1 MTETAGPPL
10 LPPDATFAGAFPRLS
25 RRLRAGIVGGG
36 RIARIQAMGA
46 RVSDYWEVAAGAL
59 SSDRQAARARAAEW
73 YLPAERAYT
82 SFEEMADTEAR
93 RPDGI
98 DAVVITTPN
107 DSHYA
112 VARAFL
118 EAGIDVICDKPLT
131 NTLGEALD
139 LIRLAREQGL
149 VFGVC
154 HAFAAYPMVRQARE
168 MVRRGALGRVNQV
181 HVEYLQDALS
191 DPRATEAKHV
201 QWRLDPARAG
211 PTSCTGD
218 IGTHAHHMAGF
229 VTGLEMTQLRAELHV
244 CGAPKALE
252 DTVIMATRF
261 AGEVPGT
268 LLATRVAPG
277 QYCGLRLRIYGDEGG
292 LEWDHEQAEFLR
304 YTRLG
309 EGTRVLS
316 RGPGGGVGLA
326 AERFTRLGRGN
337 AEGWIEAWANL
348 YTEFAIAIAAR
359 RDGRNLPP
367 DLLAFPTVLD
377 GARGVRFIEAAVE
390 SHRQGGAWVDCSLGS
405 GTAGPAGRT

>member
-1 MTETAGPPL
+1 MLETAGAPL
-10 LPPDATFAGAFPRLS
+10 LPVDATFAGAFPRLS

-46 RVSDYWEVAAGAL
+46 RLSDYWEVAAGAL
-59 SSDRQAARARAAEW
+59 SSDPAAARARAAEW
-73 YLPAERAYT
+73 YLPAERAYA
-82 SFEEMADTEAR
+82 SFEAMAEAEAE

-107 DSHYA
+107 DGHYA

-131 NTLGEALD
+131 NTLDEALD
-139 LIRLAREQGL
+139 LVRLAQERGL

-154 HAFAAYPMVRQARE
+154 HAFAAFPMVRQARE
-168 MVRRGALGRVNQV
+168 MVQAGALGRINQV

-191 DPRATEAKHV
+191 DPRAAEAKHV

-218 IGTHAHHMAGF
+218 IGTHAHHVAGF
-229 VTGLEMTQLRAELHV
+229 VTGLEMTALRADLHV
-244 CGAPKALE
+244 CGAPKALD
-252 DTVIMATRF
+252 DTVIMTTRF
-261 AGEVPGT
+261 AGDVPGT

-292 LEWDHEQAEFLR
+292 LEWDQEHAEFLR

-309 EGTRVLS
+309 ESPRLLS
-316 RGPGGGVGLA
+316 RGPGGGIGPA
-326 AERFTRLGRGN
+326 AARFTRLGRAT

-348 YTEFAIAIAAR
+348 YSEFALAIAAR
-359 RDGRNLPP
+359 RDGRSLPP
-367 DLLAFPTVLD
+367 DLLAFPTVVD
-377 GARGVRFIEAAVE
+377 GARGVRFIEAAVQ
-390 SHRQGGAWVDCSLGS
+390 SHRQGGVWVDCSLA
-405 GTAGPAGRT
+405 TRP

>member
-1 MTETAGPPL
+1 MPETAGAPL
-10 LPPDATFAGAFPRLS
+10 LPADATFAGALPRLS

-46 RVSDYWEVAAGAL
+46 RLSDYWEVAAGAL
-59 SSDRQAARARAAEW
+59 SSDPATARARAAEW
-73 YLPAERAYT
+73 YLPAERAYA
-82 SFEEMADTEAR
+82 SFEEMAQAEAN

-107 DSHYA
+107 DGHYA

-139 LIRLAREQGL
+139 LVRLAQERGL

-168 MVRRGALGRVNQV
+168 MVREGALGRINQV
-181 HVEYLQDALS
+181 HVEYFQDALS
-191 DPRATEAKHV
+191 DPRAAEAKHV

-218 IGTHAHHMAGF
+218 IGTHAHHIAGF
-229 VTGLEMTQLRAELHV
+229 VTGLAMTRLRADLHV
-244 CGAPKALE
+244 CGAPKALD
-252 DTVIMATRF
+252 DTVFMTTRF
-261 AGEVPGT
+261 TGGVPGT

-292 LEWDHEQAEFLR
+292 LEWDQEHAEFLR

-309 EGTRVLS
+309 ESSRVLS
-316 RGPGGGVGLA
+316 RGPGGGIGPA
-326 AERFTRLGRGN
+326 AQRFTRLSRAT

-348 YTEFAIAIAAR
+348 YSEFAIAIAAR
-359 RDGRNLPP
+359 RDGRSLPP

-377 GARGVRFIEAAVE
+377 GARGVRFIEATVE
-390 SHRQGGAWVDCSLGS
+390 SHRQGGVWVDCSLP
-405 GTAGPAGRT
+405 T

>member
-1 MTETAGPPL
+1 MLETAGAAL
-10 LPPDATFAGAFPRLS
+10 LPADATFAGALPRLS

-46 RVSDYWEVAAGAL
+46 RLSDYWEVAAGAL
-59 SSDRQAARARAAEW
+59 SSDPAAARVRAPEW
-73 YLPAERAYT
+73 YLPAERAYA
-82 SFEEMADTEAR
+82 SFEEMAQAEAN

-139 LIRLAREQGL
+139 LVRLAHDRGL

-154 HAFAAYPMVRQARE
+154 HAFAAYPMVRQARA
-168 MVRRGALGRVNQV
+168 MVRDGALGRINQV

-191 DPRATEAKHV
+191 DPKAAAAKHV

-218 IGTHAHHMAGF
+218 IGTHAHHIAGF
-229 VTGLEMTQLRAELHV
+229 VTGLEMTRLRADLHV
-244 CGAPKALE
+244 CGAPKALD
-252 DTVIMATRF
+252 DTVIMTTRF
-261 AGEVPGT
+261 AGDVPGT

-292 LEWDHEQAEFLR
+292 LEWDQEHADLLR
-304 YTRLG
+304 YTCLG
-309 EGTRVLS
+309 ESSRLLS
-316 RGPGGGVGLA
+316 RGPGGGIGPA
-326 AERFTRLGRGN
+326 AQRLTRLGRAT

-348 YTEFAIAIAAR
+348 YSEFALAIAAR
-359 RDGRNLPP
+359 RDGRSLPP

-390 SHRQGGAWVDCSLGS
+390 SHRQRGVWVDCSLP
-405 GTAGPAGRT
+405 T